1 MKYAVSELKAHL
13 TQALREVE
21 EGKTIEVTRHGKSVA
36 VLIAKDDYEDLTS
49 VRPSFTLS
57 VRTLRESSQF
67 TPLDEDDLAGLR
79 DKGAGREVDF

>member
-1 MKYAVSELKAHL
+1 MKYAVSELKARL

-21 EGKTIEVTRHGKSVA
+21 EGKIIEVTRHGKSVA

-49 VRPSFTLS
+49 VRSSFTLS
-57 VRTLRESSQF
+57 VRTLRESPQF

-79 DKGAGREVDF
+79 DKNAGREVGF

>member
-49 VRPSFTLS
+49 VRSSFTRS
-57 VRTLRESSQF
+57 VRTLRESPQF
-67 TPLDEDDLAGLR
+67 TPLDEDDLADLR
-79 DKGAGREVDF
+79 DKDAG

>member
-36 VLIAKDDYEDLTS
+36 VLIAKSDYENLTS
-49 VRPSFTLS
+49 PSPSFTLS
-57 VRTLRESSQF
+57 LRTLRESPKF
-67 TPLDEDDLAGLR
+67 TPLDEDDFIDLR
-79 DKGAGREVDF
+79 DKNAGREVGF